1 MNTAR
6 DLVLTLYQNLESGL
20 INSEV
25 RDLNRSFRFLIFSFF
40 FFLGSTCGFTIENIL

>member
-6 DLVLTLYQNLESGL
+6 DLVLTLYQNLENVL
-20 INSEV
+20 INSDV
-25 RDLNRSFRFLIFSFF
+25 RYFIYFLLDFIN